1 MRPKYLIV
9 ILFLLTVAGAAQL
22 APDKERFD
30 VVLHPGDLEERT
42 LTLTNTGDAP
52 IYEISKTEIS
62 GSAADFIFLTMPEEM
77 PLMPQDQAEIKI
89 YFILT
94 PEARPGSYSGY
105 IYLLDSA
112 PPSLPVRIDFDLL
125 VISQESYGVSMT
137 IDDAKSATISANA
150 QDIAQFE
157 LAVKNLG
164 SFRDVASIDSGPL
177 PEGWNLLLL
186 DGDRELGLPYDL
198 PIDPGI
204 THKLKLQVTTD
215 NPGKKSNITMTATSL
230 GNKSRNSSV
239 EAEVDFAM
247 EVRGYKVDISVPG
260 RMVANKTYDGSFK
273 IMLDVE
279 EKVMV
284 AISTPSE
291 LMVMPLAQVVEVS
304 PKSPGTANF
313 TMLASQSGKY
323 PIVFR
328 LMDSNGIP
336 MPEEMTYVDVVNP
349 QGLAVLSG
357 DDLLYSTVASGAIMG
372 NGTIADAIVTVPPG
386 KLSGKDLEVLRYYS
400 SILILGNASIIS
412 PEAEKDLQASEV
424 RRIQSGSIFE
434 DCWLFASMI
443 WPNGTTGVVL
453 SGSLP
458 ADIFRAYQVASMT
471 GLSIVVCEGNVTAG
485 ARDAIEEM
493 TGRNISLSEAI
504 TVGNIGEN
512 YARPLSDAGISMMSI
527 EDLAKESGQAA
538 VAPDSQPGANDSNT
552 TSDIVAEDEG
562 GVGQ

>member
-9 ILFLLTVAGAAQL
+9 ILFLLTAAGAAQL

-62 GSAADFIFLTMPEEM
+62 GSAADFIFLTMPDEM

-177 PEGWNLLLL
+177 PEGWSLLLL
-186 DGDRELGLPYDL
+186 DGDRELGLPYDMPL
-198 PIDPGI
+198 DPGI

-215 NPGKKSNITMTATSL
+215 NPGKKSNVTITATSL

-239 EAEVDFAM
+239 EVEVDFAM
-247 EVRGYKVDISVPG
+247 EVRGYKVDISVPE

-291 LMVMPLAQVVEVS
+291 LMVMPLAQVVDVS

-313 TMLASQSGKY
+313 TMLASQSGNY

-400 SILILGNASIIS
+400 SILILGNGSIIS

-443 WPNGTTGVVL
+443 WPNGTSGVVL

-485 ARDAIEEM
+485 ARDAIQEM

-512 YARPLSDAGISMMSI
+512 YVRPLIDAGISMMSI
-527 EDLAKESGQAA
+527 EDLASESGQAA
-538 VAPDSQPGANDSNT
+538 VAPDSLPGANDSNM
-552 TSDIVAEDEG
+552 TSEDEG
-562 GVGQ
+562 GMGQ

>member
-137 IDDAKSATISANA
+137 IDDATSATISANA

-177 PEGWNLLLL
+177 PEGWSLLLL
-186 DGDRELGLPYDL
+186 DGDRELGLPYDMPL
-198 PIDPGI
+198 DPGI

-215 NPGKKSNITMTATSL
+215 NPGKKSNVTITATSL

-291 LMVMPLAQVVEVS
+291 LMVMPLAQVVEVR

-313 TMLASQSGKY
+313 TMLASQSGNY

-400 SILILGNASIIS
+400 SILILGNGSIIS

-434 DCWLFASMI
+434 DCWLFATMI
-443 WPNGTTGVVL
+443 WPNGTSGVVL

-471 GLSIVVCEGNVTAG
+471 GLPIVVCEGNVTAG
-485 ARDAIEEM
+485 ARDAIQEM

-512 YARPLSDAGISMMSI
+512 YARPLIDAGISMMSI
-527 EDLAKESGQAA
+527 EDLASESGQAA
-538 VAPDSQPGANDSNT
+538 VAPDSLPGANDSNM
-552 TSDIVAEDEG
+552 TSEDEG
-562 GVGQ
+562 GMGQ